1 MSKLG
6 SFIWGIADQLRGPYK
21 PHQYGD
27 VILPMTILRRLD
39 CLLADT
45 HDEVIKL
52 AATTDNPD
60 LLQVKVR
67 RATGLE
73 FFNTSP
79 WTLKKLLGDP
89 DGLETNLIQYLAG
102 FSSNID
108 IFPRFKFEDQIHYMA
123 EKNLLYIV
131 VEAFTKVDLHPSKVT
146 NAEMGDMYEYLI
158 RTFNESS
165 NESPGEHFTPRDA
178 IRLMVDLIFAGDDEA
193 LSEPGTIRTIYDP
206 TVGTGGMLSIA
217 EEHFIGSEDM
227 PGMNPLAQLRLYGQE
242 RNDQSYA
249 VCKSDMLMKGQ
260 DPSNIQ
266 LGDTLADDKFAGL
279 TFDYCLSNPPYGDD
293 WKSSQAA
300 VMAELAELGS
310 VSRFYAGATDPKKN
324 VPSVSD
330 GQMLFLQHV
339 VSKMRPA
346 SQGGGR
352 AGIVLNGSPL
362 FNGKAG
368 SGPSNIRKRLLEVD
382 VVDAIIALPTDMFY
396 NTGIATYI
404 WILDNNKPEER
415 RGTVQLIDATEFYT
429 KMRKKLGDK
438 GRELS
443 TEDRITILNIYADH
457 LQSRYCKIL
466 PIEEFGYWEITVE
479 RPQRDD
485 DGNPITTARGKQ
497 VADSALRDT
506 ERVPFTYGGNTT
518 GDAGRKQTIEAYM
531 QAEVLPYVADAWVD
545 TKKTKIGYE
554 IPFTRHFY
562 RYTPPRP
569 LEEID
574 AELQQVSREI
584 LHLLSEVTE

>member
-1 MSKLG
+1 MSNLG
-6 SFIWGIADQLRGPYK
+6 SFIWSIADQLRGPYK

-45 HDEVIKL
+45 HDEVLKL

-60 LLQVKVR
+60 LLQVKIR

-79 WTLKKLLGDP
+79 WTLKTLLGDP
-89 DGLETNLIQYLAG
+89 DGLETNLIQYIAG
-102 FSSNID
+102 FSANID
-108 IFPRFKFEDQIHYMA
+108 VFPRFKFEDQIHFMA
-123 EKNLLYIV
+123 ESNLLYIV

-158 RTFNESS
+158 RAFNESS

-178 IRLMVDLIFAGDDEA
+178 IRLIVDLIFAGDDDA
-193 LSEPGTIRTIYDP
+193 LSEPGVIRSIYDP

-217 EEHFIGSEDM
+217 EEHLIGTEDT
-227 PGMNPLAQLRLYGQE
+227 PGMNPKAQLRLYGQE
-242 RNDQSYA
+242 RNPQSYA
-249 VCKSDMLMKGQ
+249 VCKSDLLMKGQ
-260 DPSNIQ
+260 DPSNIR
-266 LGDTLADDKFAGL
+266 LGDTLADDKFAGQ
-279 TFDYCLSNPPYGDD
+279 TFDYCLSNPPYGAD

-300 VMAELAELGS
+300 VKQEIQDLGER
-310 VSRFYAGATDPKKN
+310 SRFHAG
-324 VPSVSD
+324 VPAVSD

-339 VSKMRPA
+339 IAKMRPA

-368 SGPSNIRKRLLEVD
+368 SGPSNIRRYILESD
-382 VVDAIIALPTDMFY
+382 LVDAIIALPTDMFY

-404 WILDNNKPEER
+404 WILDNNKPEDR
-415 RGTVQLIDATEFYT
+415 RGAVQLIDATEFYT

-438 GRELS
+438 GRELAQA
-443 TEDRITILNIYADH
+443 DRDTVLNIYADH
-457 LQSRYCKIL
+457 REGRYCKIL
-466 PIEEFGYWEITVE
+466 PIEEFAYWDITVE
-479 RPQRDD
+479 RPQRDENGD
-485 DGNPITTARGKQ
+485 IITNARGKKQ
-497 VADSALRDT
+497 ADTSLRDT
-506 ERVPFTYGGNTT
+506 ERVPFTYNANSTGG
-518 GDAGRKQTIEAYM
+518 AGRAKTIDAYM
-531 QAEVLPYVADAWVD
+531 QAEVLPYVPDAWVD

-554 IPFTRHFY
+554 IPLTRHFY

-569 LEEID
+569 LEVID
-574 AELQQVSREI
+574 AELKQVSREI
-584 LHLLSEVTE
+584 LDLLTEVTQ

>member
-1 MSKLG
+1 
-6 SFIWGIADQLRGPYK
+6 
-21 PHQYGD
+21 
-27 VILPMTILRRLD
+27 MTILRRLD

-45 HDEVIKL
+45 HDEVLKITS
-52 AATTDNPD
+52 TTDNPD

-79 WTLKKLLGDP
+79 WTLKTLLGDP
-89 DGLETNLIQYLAG
+89 DGLETNLIQYIAG
-102 FSSNID
+102 FSANID
-108 IFPRFKFEDQIHYMA
+108 VFPRFKFEDQIHFMA
-123 EKNLLYIV
+123 ESNLLYIV

-158 RTFNESS
+158 RAFNESS

-178 IRLMVDLIFAGDDEA
+178 IRLIVDLIFAGDDDA
-193 LSEPGTIRTIYDP
+193 LSEPGVIRSIYDP

-217 EEHFIGSEDM
+217 EEHLIGTEDT
-227 PGMNPLAQLRLYGQE
+227 PGMNPKAQLRLYGQE
-242 RNDQSYA
+242 RNPQSYA
-249 VCKSDMLMKGQ
+249 VCKSDLLMKGQ
-260 DPSNIQ
+260 DPSNIR
-266 LGDTLADDKFAGL
+266 LGDTLADDKFAGQ
-279 TFDYCLSNPPYGDD
+279 TFDYCLSNPPYGAD

-300 VMAELAELGS
+300 VKQEIQDLGER
-310 VSRFYAGATDPKKN
+310 SRFHAG
-324 VPSVSD
+324 VPAVSD
-330 GQMLFLQHV
+330 GQILFLQHV
-339 VSKMRPA
+339 IAKMRPA

-368 SGPSNIRKRLLEVD
+368 SGPSNIRRYILESD
-382 VVDAIIALPTDMFY
+382 LVDAIIALPTDMFY

-404 WILDNNKPEER
+404 WILDNNKPEDR

-438 GRELS
+438 GRELAQA
-443 TEDRITILNIYADH
+443 DRDTVLNIYADH
-457 LQSRYCKIL
+457 REGRYCKIL
-466 PIEEFGYWEITVE
+466 PIEEFAYWDITVE
-479 RPQRDD
+479 RPQRDEN
-485 DGNPITTARGKQ
+485 GEIITNARGKKL
-497 VADSALRDT
+497 ADTSLRDT
-506 ERVPFTYGGNTT
+506 ERVPFTYNANNT
-518 GDAGRKQTIEAYM
+518 GDAGRAKTIDAYM
-531 QAEVLPYVADAWVD
+531 QAEVLPYVPDAWVD
-545 TKKTKIGYE
+545 TKKTKVGYE

-574 AELQQVSREI
+574 TELKQVSREI
-584 LHLLSEVTE
+584 LDLLREVTE

>member
-1 MSKLG
+1 MSNLG
-6 SFIWGIADQLRGPYK
+6 SFIWSIADQLRGPYK

-45 HDEVIKL
+45 HDEVLKL

-60 LLQVKVR
+60 LLQVKIR

-79 WTLKKLLGDP
+79 WTLKTLLGDP
-89 DGLETNLIQYLAG
+89 DGLETNLIQYIAG
-102 FSSNID
+102 FSANID
-108 IFPRFKFEDQIHYMA
+108 VFPRFKFEDQIHFMA
-123 EKNLLYIV
+123 ESNLLYIV

-158 RTFNESS
+158 RAFNESS

-178 IRLMVDLIFAGDDEA
+178 IRLIVDLIFAGDDDA
-193 LSEPGTIRTIYDP
+193 LSEPGVIRSIYDP

-217 EEHFIGSEDM
+217 EEHLIGTEDT
-227 PGMNPLAQLRLYGQE
+227 PGMNPKAQLRLYGQE
-242 RNDQSYA
+242 RNPQSYA
-249 VCKSDMLMKGQ
+249 VCKSDLLMKGQ
-260 DPSNIQ
+260 DPSNIR
-266 LGDTLADDKFAGL
+266 LGDTLADDKFAGQ
-279 TFDYCLSNPPYGDD
+279 TFDYCLSNPPYGAD

-300 VMAELAELGS
+300 VKQEIQNLGER
-310 VSRFYAGATDPKKN
+310 SRFHAG
-324 VPSVSD
+324 VPAVSD

-339 VSKMRPA
+339 IAKMRPA

-368 SGPSNIRKRLLEVD
+368 SGPSNIRRYILESD
-382 VVDAIIALPTDMFY
+382 LVDAIIALPTDMFY

-404 WILDNNKPEER
+404 WILDNNKPEDR

-438 GRELS
+438 GRELAQA
-443 TEDRITILNIYADH
+443 DRDTVLNIYADH
-457 LQSRYCKIL
+457 REGRYCKIL
-466 PIEEFGYWEITVE
+466 PIEEFAYWDITVE
-479 RPQRDD
+479 RPQRDEN
-485 DGNPITTARGKQ
+485 GEIITNARGKKQ
-497 VADSALRDT
+497 ADTSLRDT
-506 ERVPFTYGGNTT
+506 ERVPFTYNANSTGG
-518 GDAGRKQTIEAYM
+518 AGRAKTIDAYM
-531 QAEVLPYVADAWVD
+531 QAEVLPYVPDAWVD

-554 IPFTRHFY
+554 IPLTRHFY

-569 LEEID
+569 LEVID
-574 AELQQVSREI
+574 AELKQVSREI
-584 LHLLSEVTE
+584 LDLLTEVTQ